1 MSNPHTSIL
10 KLRRRAFLAGAA
22 AALALTGRSFAD
34 TPVRGG
40 TLVAV
45 AHPGEPNV
53 LSSAI
58 VQTGQVQ
65 SVSSKIFDGLI
76 TFGDNFEIRPELATK
91 WATSEDGKELRF
103 DLRSGVRWHDGTPFT
118 SADVKFTFEQV
129 WMKIHPRARATF
141 AAVEA
146 VETPDPLTV
155 VFKLRNPSGVILGAL
170 NGLESTIL
178 PKHLYENTDIQ
189 TNPYNIKP
197 VGTGPFRFQEWVRGD
212 RIVLERNPDY
222 WDAGKPYLDQVVY
235 RVIPDATARYAAF
248 ESGAVQLG
256 ALTPISL
263 SDLALA
269 QKSETLNVD
278 FHGYEWLASA
288 IVADFNVR
296 RPPFNDVRVR
306 RAVAHAFDLNA
317 FVKVTTRGLSK
328 PGTSPVLSTQTKFY
342 AGEGLPAYKFDRSI
356 AEQLLDEAGYPK
368 KPDGSRFAIT
378 IDWLPFGESF
388 QRFAEFARQAFK
400 AIGIEASIRN
410 QDLPQFFRRVYSQ
423 NDFDF
428 TISHRAGL
436 GDPQIGIDRV
446 IWSKAILKDI
456 PWSNGSGYSS
466 PDMDRLIE
474 AAHVAS
480 TEGERVAL
488 YKKIQFLA
496 QTDIPTFTL
505 AENRQFTIASKRLHG
520 LGTGS
525 IAVYDSLKD
534 AWLEA

>member
-1 MSNPHTSIL
+1 MSNSRTSIL
-10 KLRRRAFLAGAA
+10 TLRRRSFLAGAA
-22 AALALTGRSFAD
+22 ATLAFSGQSFAD
-34 TPVRGG
+34 TPIRGG

-45 AHPGEPNV
+45 VYPGEPNV
-53 LSSAI
+53 LTSAV

-65 SVSSKIFDGLI
+65 TVSAKIFDGLI
-76 TFGDNFEIRPELATK
+76 TFGDNFEIKPELATK
-91 WATSEDGKELRF
+91 WTTSEDGKELRF
-103 DLRSGVRWHDGTPFT
+103 DLRQGVRWHDGEPFT
-118 SADVKFTFEQV
+118 SADVKYTYDNV

-141 AAVEA
+141 AAVDV

-155 VFKLRNPSGVILGAL
+155 IFKLNNPSGVILGAL

-178 PKHLYENTDIQ
+178 PKHLYEGTDVL
-189 TNPYNIKP
+189 TNPHNVNPI
-197 VGTGPFRFQEWVRGD
+197 GTGPFRFKEWVRGD

-222 WDAGKPYLDQVVY
+222 WDSGKPYLDQIVY

-248 ESGAVQLG
+248 ESGAIQLG
-256 ALTPISL
+256 TLTPISL

-306 RAVAHAFDLNA
+306 RAFAHAFDLNA
-317 FVKVTTRGLSK
+317 FVKVTTRGLAK

-342 AGEGLPAYKFDRSI
+342 ANEGLPAYKFDRSI
-356 AEQLLDEAGYPK
+356 AEQLLDEAGYARK
-368 KPDGSRFAIT
+368 ADGTRFAIT

-400 AIGIEASIRN
+400 AIGIEATIRN

-428 TISHRAGL
+428 AISYRAGL

-446 IWSKAILKDI
+446 IWTKAILKDI

-466 PDMDRLIE
+466 PEMDALIE

-480 TEGERVAL
+480 TEDKRVAL
-488 YKKIQFLA
+488 YKKIQVLA

-525 IAVYDSLKD
+525 IAVFDSLKD
-534 AWLEA
+534 AWLEG

>member
-1 MSNPHTSIL
+1 MSNPRTSIL
-10 KLRRRAFLAGAA
+10 KLRRRTFLAGAA
-22 AALALTGRSFAD
+22 ASLALAGRSFAD

-40 TLVAV
+40 TVVVV

-53 LSSAI
+53 LTSAI

-76 TFGDNFEIRPELATK
+76 TFGDDFEIKPELATK
-91 WATSEDGKELRF
+91 WKTSEDGKELRF
-103 DLRSGVRWHDGTPFT
+103 DLRPGVRWHDGTPFT
-118 SADVKFTFEQV
+118 SADVKFTFENA
-129 WMKIHPRARATF
+129 WLKIHPRARATF
-141 AAVEA
+141 AAVES
-146 VETPDPLTV
+146 VETPGPLTV
-155 VFKLRNPSGVILGAL
+155 VFRLKNPSGVILGAL

-189 TNPYNIKP
+189 TNPYNTKP
-197 VGTGPFRFQEWVRGD
+197 IGTGPFRFKEWVRGD

-222 WDAGKPYLDQVVY
+222 WDTGKPYLDQIIY

-256 ALTPISL
+256 TLTPISL

-269 QKSETLNVD
+269 QKSETLKVD
-278 FHGYEWLASA
+278 FHGYDWLASA
-288 IVADFNVR
+288 IVAEFNVR

-306 RAVAHAFDLNA
+306 RAVAHAFDLKA
-317 FVKVTTRGLSK
+317 FVRVTTRGLAK

-342 AGEGLPAYKFDRSI
+342 AGEGLPEYKFDRSVS
-356 AEQLLDEAGYPK
+356 EQLLDEAGYPK
-368 KPDGSRFAIT
+368 KVDGTRFAIT
-378 IDWLPFGESF
+378 IDWLPFGENF
-388 QRFAEFARQAFK
+388 QRFAEYARQAFK
-400 AIGIEASIRN
+400 AVGIEATIRN
-410 QDLPQFFRRVYSQ
+410 QDLPQFFRRVYSD

-474 AAHVAS
+474 AAHVAPD
-480 TEGERVAL
+480 EDKRVEL

-505 AENRQFTIASKRLHG
+505 AENRQFTVSSKRLRG

-525 IAVYDSLKD
+525 ISVFDSLKD